1 MDNSNNTSRPFFTGR
16 KFLALVLGAAL
27 ATAAVAVWAEITQ
40 PDIFGTVKN
49 ENTDEITA
57 EASAVQES
65 ETVQPEADAPE
76 AETPE
81 ADATVPENQPSLY
94 DTEKLEV
101 DSLRLPEANTSCDS
115 DGNIITSVPYGGD
128 GAVLLPESSDDTP
141 LLFISPELKTST
153 DITSVELSGSIIAI
167 LSDEGHVA
175 DTRGAFYGHPRLA
188 KFLPSEGLCYIGNKA
203 FYECKALEKIFLPES
218 LTYIG
223 DRAFYDCNSLE
234 RISVHGNTAI
244 GDGAFAECDS
254 LSEIYLSDKVI
265 RVGIGAFE
273 HTPFFDGLTDEF
285 CVVGDVLV
293 KYNGNASDVVI
304 PEGVRVIADGVFA
317 GKYNIKTVKL
327 PSCVSYVGGSAFR
340 GCFRLESVVFDKD
353 NPPTVGENA
362 FDGCPFLET
371 EEVSALAVNGRSLLV
386 TASDVSGLF
395 VN

>member
-115 DGNIITSVPYGGD
+115 DGNIITAISYGGD
-128 GAVLLPESSDDTP
+128 GAVLLPASSDDTP
-141 LLFISPELKTST
+141 LLFISPKLRTST

-167 LSDEGHVA
+167 LSG
-175 DTRGAFYGHPRLA
+175 
-188 KFLPSEGLCYIGNKA
+188 KA
-203 FYECKALEKIFLPES
+203 
-218 LTYIG
+218 G
-223 DRAFYDCNSLE
+223 
-234 RISVHGNTAI
+234 ISN
-244 GDGAFAECDS
+244 
-254 LSEIYLSDKVI
+254 
-265 RVGIGAFE
+265 R
-273 HTPFFDGLTDEF
+273 
-285 CVVGDVLV
+285 
-293 KYNGNASDVVI
+293 
-304 PEGVRVIADGVFA
+304 
-317 GKYNIKTVKL
+317 VKL
-327 PSCVSYVGGSAFR
+327 S
-340 GCFRLESVVFDKD
+340 
-353 NPPTVGENA
+353 
-362 FDGCPFLET
+362 
-371 EEVSALAVNGRSLLV
+371 
-386 TASDVSGLF
+386 
-395 VN
+395 